1 MKPDSMEFTPEE
13 VEQMYLDAIDEIYR
27 KLRWLMSLQHRP
39 EVNQIPAS
47 RQAKI
52 VVQLESLAML
62 TSGMADDLKIDRA
75 D

>member
-1 MKPDSMEFTPEE
+1 MKQEPTEFTPEE
-13 VEQMYLDAIDEIYR
+13 VEQMYLDAIDEIYK

-52 VVQLESLAML
+52 VVQVETLAML
-62 TSGMADDLKIDRA
+62 TSGMADDLKMDRA